1 MEIENFLK
9 QKQELKQRIMRKI
22 LENPEDEADLQKI
35 LNDVENEVKILEK
48 NHEEIK
54 EKLEF
59 LNKKEEWFEA
69 ILEVEKVYKNKLENL
84 SEKEWMDLAHKF
96 VDKIYIDEEN
106 IRVVMRV
113 GGKWINK
120 K

>member
-1 MEIENFLK
+1 
-9 QKQELKQRIMRKI
+9 MRKI

-59 LNKKEEWFEA
+59 LNKKEE
-69 ILEVEKVYKNKLENL
+69 
-84 SEKEWMDLAHKF
+84 
-96 VDKIYIDEEN
+96 
-106 IRVVMRV
+106 
-113 GGKWINK
+113 
-120 K
+120 

>member
-1 MEIENFLK
+1 MFQEYFIFYITCI
-9 QKQELKQRIMRKI
+9 QELKTRILRKI
-22 LENPEDEADLQKI
+22 LENPEEENDLQKI
-35 LNDVENEVKILEK
+35 LDDVKNEVKILEK

-113 GGKWINK
+113 WRV
-120 K
+120 